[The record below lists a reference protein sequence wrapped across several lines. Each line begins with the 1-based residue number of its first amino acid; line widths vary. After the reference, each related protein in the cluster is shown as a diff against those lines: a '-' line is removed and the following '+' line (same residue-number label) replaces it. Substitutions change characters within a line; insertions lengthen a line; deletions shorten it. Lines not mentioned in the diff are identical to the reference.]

1 MTDWVQIVVLPT
13 IVGFIGAL
21 LTAFVSMIVERARKR
36 RTNMEMQIK
45 MSIELCNKVINAMDE
60 LFALMNNHAWYIAWR
75 KVTKGHYDY
84 PGELLE
90 QDQELWGKYRSSLEA
105 WNKKQIAF
113 ETELKGSFGNAGYE
127 AFLFLDGSR
136 LIDQGADMLSKI
148 YYAPGLHISDDSIIP
163 TFTFGKDGKAVMEKI
178 IVDTSEAGQLKHM
191 EEYFALMDTLRGH
204 IASLS
209 STMIH
214 CIQRQSV
221 GTLAEAP
228 VPIPEEHREEAKALL
243 GGEVTRR
250 YVARTSLQDRLA
262 KKLKF
267 KTSAE
272 SDSGEGWKVRA
283 PVGGANRF
291 GEA

>member
-1 MTDWVQIVVLPT
+1 MTDWVQVVVLPT

-21 LTAFVSMIVERARKR
+21 LSAFVSRIVERARMR
-36 RTNMEMQIK
+36 RENNEMQIK

-75 KVTKGHYDY
+75 KVTEGHYDY
-84 PGELLE
+84 PGELLVE
-90 QDQELWGKYRSSLEA
+90 DQELWGKYRSSLQA

-113 ETELKGSFGNAGYE
+113 ETELKGSFGNTGYE

-136 LIDQGADMLSKI
+136 LIDQGVDMLSKI
-148 YYAPGLHISDDSIIP
+148 YYAPGPHISDDSIIP

-178 IVDTSEAGQLKHM
+178 IIDTSEAGQLKNM
-191 EEYFALMDTLRGH
+191 ADYFALMDTLRAR

-228 VPIPEEHREEAKALL
+228 EPVPEEHREEAKALL
-243 GGEVTRR
+243 GEEVTRR
-250 YVARTSLQDRLA
+250 YVAHTSLQDRLA
-262 KKLKF
+262 KKFKF
-267 KTSAE
+267 KKSAE
-272 SDSGEGWKVRA
+272 YDYGKVTA
-283 PVGGANRF
+283 PVGGATNF
-291 GEA
+291 EP